1 MWVVREWL
9 GVKLAVQNLQKETYF
24 HENEYD
30 ERHIYVERRNRD
42 NNNQDARN
50 YNLRTHK
57 NTIKQ
62 TFKGRLIFED
72 KIRHAIDEI
81 YGRFKRIIPKS

>member
-1 MWVVREWL
+1 VWVVREWL
-9 GVKLAVQNLQKETYF
+9 GVKLAVHNLQKEIHF

-57 NTIKQ
+57 
-62 TFKGRLIFED
+62 
-72 KIRHAIDEI
+72 EI
-81 YGRFKRIIPKS
+81 NENPIYEHDMNAKTKN

>member
-57 NTIKQ
+57 EINENLIYEHDMTAKTENKNT
-62 TFKGRLIFED
+62 
-72 KIRHAIDEI
+72 
-81 YGRFKRIIPKS
+81 